1 LCDYTPG
8 KQGLGLPGA
17 AAVETRCRDSARARP
32 GGSCGVPLARL
43 LRVIGTPITGEWL
56 KLTAIAV
63 FVFGLC
69 VAAYLANR
77 P

>member
-1 LCDYTPG
+1 MVQL
-8 KQGLGLPGA
+8 
-17 AAVETRCRDSARARP
+17 
-32 GGSCGVPLARL
+32 
-43 LRVIGTPITGEWL
+43 VIGTPITGEWL

>member
-1 LCDYTPG
+1 M
-8 KQGLGLPGA
+8 
-17 AAVETRCRDSARARP
+17 V
-32 GGSCGVPLARL
+32 L
-43 LRVIGTPITGEWL
+43 LVIGAPVVGEWP

-63 FVFGLC
+63 FVVGFC

>member
-1 LCDYTPG
+1 MVQL
-8 KQGLGLPGA
+8 
-17 AAVETRCRDSARARP
+17 
-32 GGSCGVPLARL
+32 
-43 LRVIGTPITGEWL
+43 VIGTPVMGEWL

-63 FVFGLC
+63 FVVGLC

>member
-1 LCDYTPG
+1 LAAPIPG
-8 KQGLGLPGA
+8 SRGRQIAESIRRFGFTVVLTASPSFATCFL
-17 AAVETRCRDSARARP
+17 
-32 GGSCGVPLARL
+32 
-43 LRVIGTPITGEWL
+43 VIGAPVMAEWL

-63 FVFGLC
+63 FVVGLC